1 MRQMIAGLALI
12 AAYAVLVGG
21 RFAPG
26 DGDRLSAAG
35 RVVAGRVRDA
45 LPPAA
50 RLAGPAGVLR
60 GELPERVED
69 RVRARL
75 TGDKRL
81 AGVTFVVT
89 ADGGAVTLRGVVPDP
104 TARRRAVAVAENTVG
119 VETVT
124 DELAVPA
131 E

>member
-1 MRQMIAGLALI
+1 MRQMTAGLALI

-26 DGDRLSAAG
+26 DGDKLAAVG
-35 RVVAGRVRDA
+35 RVVAAKVREA

-69 RVRARL
+69 RVKARL

-81 AGVTFVVT
+81 AGVAFVVT
-89 ADGGAVTLRGVVPDP
+89 ADGGTVTLRGVVPDA
-104 TARRRAVAVAENTVG
+104 TARRRAVAVAGNTVG
-119 VETVT
+119 VEAVA
-124 DELAVPA
+124 DELATP
-131 E
+131 EG